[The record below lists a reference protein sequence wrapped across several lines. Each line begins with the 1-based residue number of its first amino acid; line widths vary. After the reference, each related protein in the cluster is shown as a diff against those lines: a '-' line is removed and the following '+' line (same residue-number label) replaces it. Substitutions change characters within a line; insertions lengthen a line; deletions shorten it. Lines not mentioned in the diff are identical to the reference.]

1 MTCMRVVTQD
11 RFGGPDV
18 LYLAERPVPQPG
30 PTEIRVR
37 VAVAG
42 VNPVDQ
48 GTRAGGGVAA
58 VIGEPPF
65 VLGWEVSG
73 VVDAVAPGVTRF
85 AVGDEVFGVPLF
97 PRQAGAY
104 AEFVTAPAR
113 HFARKPRSL
122 DHVHAGALPV
132 CGLTAWQ
139 TIVDIAAVE
148 PGQRVLVH
156 AAGGGVGHLAVQIA
170 KARGAYVIG
179 TARAAKHDTLAEL
192 GIDEAIDYTTTPF
205 ETAVRDVDLVV
216 DLVRD
221 PVRRGDH
228 AFRSL
233 DVLRPGGLLV
243 YVPSVV
249 LPDGLDRAAAARR
262 VRVTAMLVE
271 PDHTELE
278 QLAALVDAA
287 ALRVLVHESL
297 PLRDAARAHELG
309 EQRHALGKIVLTV

>member
-1 MTCMRVVTQD
+1 MQVITQD
-11 RFGGPDV
+11 RFGGPEV
-18 LYLAERPVPQPG
+18 LYMSERPVPEPNL
-30 PTEIRVR
+30 TEVRVR

-48 GTRAGGGVAA
+48 GTRRGGGVAA

-65 VLGWEVSG
+65 VLGWDVSG

-104 AEFVTAPAR
+104 AQFVTAPAR
-113 HFARKPRSL
+113 HFARKPKSI
-122 DHVHAGALPV
+122 DHIHAGALPV

-156 AAGGGVGHLAVQIA
+156 AAGGGVGHIAVQIA

-179 TARAAKHDTLAEL
+179 TARAAKHGVLAAL

-205 ETAVRDVDLVV
+205 ERAVRDVDLVI

-221 PVRRGDH
+221 PDRGGDY
-228 AFRSL
+228 ALRSL

-243 YVPSVV
+243 HVPSVM
-249 LPDGLDRAAAARR
+249 LPEGLDSTAASRG
-262 VRVTAMLVE
+262 VRVTSMLAE
-271 PDHTELE
+271 PDHAGLE
-278 QLAALVDAA
+278 QLAALVDTG
-287 ALRVLVHESL
+287 ALRVLVEDSF

-309 EQRHALGKIVLTV
+309 ELRRALGRLVLVV

>member
-1 MTCMRVVTQD
+1 MQVITQD
-11 RFGGPDV
+11 RFGGPEV
-18 LYLAERPVPQPG
+18 LYMSERPVPEPG
-30 PTEIRVR
+30 LTEIRVR

-48 GTRAGGGVAA
+48 GTRRGGGVAA

-65 VLGWEVSG
+65 VLGWDVSG

-85 AVGDEVFGVPLF
+85 AVGDEVFGLPLF

-113 HFARKPRSL
+113 HFVRKPTSI

-139 TIVDIAAVE
+139 TIVDVAAVE

-156 AAGGGVGHLAVQIA
+156 AAGGGVGHIAVQIA

-179 TARAAKHDTLAEL
+179 TARAAKHDALAAL

-205 ETAVRDVDLVV
+205 ESAVRDVDLVI

-221 PVRRGDH
+221 PARGGDY

-243 YVPSVV
+243 HIPSVM
-249 LPDGLDRAAAARR
+249 LPEGLDRAAASRG
-262 VRVTAMLVE
+262 VRVTSMLTE
-271 PDHTELE
+271 PDHAGLE
-278 QLAALVDAA
+278 QLAALVDTGT
-287 ALRVLVHESL
+287 LRVLVEDSF
-297 PLRDAARAHELG
+297 PLRDAARAHELA
-309 EQRHALGKIVLTV
+309 ELRRAFGKLVLVV